1 MEWGVPA
8 AIREQSVCLPGV
20 EKQGRWGQEM
30 PDKLTPLSTPS
41 SQS

>member
-20 EKQGRWGQEM
+20 EKQGAVG
-30 PDKLTPLSTPS
+30 PGDA
-41 SQS
+41 